1 MRIAIFG
8 AGGVGGYFGACLAR
22 AGEEVGFVARGEHLR
37 AMATTGLQIRS
48 PLGDFKLDRVRA
60 THDASQLAPV
70 DLVLLAIK
78 AWQLPQATPALAS
91 LLGPSTFVLPLLNGI
106 ETSTC
111 LEAVLGP
118 GRVLKGLTRIVSRIS
133 TPGVITHVGVQ
144 PTIVFKEPDNT
155 TSTRIRRLRD
165 LLENAGIRAVIPED
179 VDRALWEKF
188 IFVVAVGGVGAVSR
202 ANVGVMRQVA
212 ETRGLLT
219 EVMEEIYDLARVR
232 GVNLKEDTIPRAM
245 KFLDDMPADATASL
259 QRDLAAGRPS
269 ELEAWTGAVVRLGRE
284 SGLPKPRND
293 FIHSS
298 LLPLE
303 RRARGH
309 VKF

>member
-284 SGLPKPRND
+284 SGLPTPRND

-303 RRARGH
+303 RRARGQ